1 MTEHTATIDDGL
13 GRTVRIPLVHE
24 GEFLSAQ
31 ILIDGVPYHLERI
44 PKSLLGAPYIVDTD
58 PDYAPKSDSDGFCY
72 IIAPFSE

>member
-1 MTEHTATIDDGL
+1 M
-13 GRTVRIPLVHE
+13 HE